1 MREYVYSAQGC
12 SIVDPSTRMK
22 VRLLLGEVWDAGDPL
37 VLALPH
43 LFVDVPP
50 VVRRTVAQVER
61 VVVESAVAVP
71 GVKRQVKRA

>member
-1 MREYVYSAQGC
+1 
-12 SIVDPSTRMK
+12 MK

-43 LFVDVPP
+43 LFVEVPP

-61 VVVESAVAVP
+61 WVVESAVAEP

>member
-1 MREYVYSAQGC
+1 MRDYVYSAQGC

-22 VRLLLGEVWDAGDPL
+22 VRLVLGEVWDADDPL

-43 LFVDVPP
+43 LFVEVPP
-50 VVRRTVAQVER
+50 VVRRTVER
-61 VVVESAVAVP
+61 AERFVVESAVAVP

>member
-22 VRLLLGEVWDAGDPL
+22 VRLVLGEVWDADDPL

-43 LFVDVPP
+43 LFVVSPP
-50 VVRRTVAQVER
+50 KVRRTVER
-61 VVVESAVAVP
+61 AERFVVESAVAVP